1 MTTRRR
7 AAPRRAPPEIRS
19 RRSLRTVVT
28 PSRGSAV
35 PGAMTVVEVAS
46 RRGRRSHENRSV
58 PHAGEGAGGKGKSS
72 AASAGFALPSA
83 IFLLVI
89 LALLGAFMASIAVWQ
104 HKGTADDVQG
114 TRALLAARAGA
125 DWGLHRVTQAA
136 TCAGGTFVPPGAALA
151 DFTVTVACSA
161 TTATE
166 AGTGVT
172 VYLIT
177 ATACNQPSGGNC
189 PNTTSPGAYYVE
201 RQWSA
206 AVSQ

>member
-1 MTTRRR
+1 M
-7 AAPRRAPPEIRS
+7 AAVA
-19 RRSLRTVVT
+19 
-28 PSRGSAV
+28 
-35 PGAMTVVEVAS
+35 VAS

-58 PHAGEGAGGKGKSS
+58 PHPGKGTGGKGKSS

-114 TRALLAARAGA
+114 TRALLAA
-125 DWGLHRVTQAA
+125 
-136 TCAGGTFVPPGAALA
+136 
-151 DFTVTVACSA
+151 
-161 TTATE
+161 TE